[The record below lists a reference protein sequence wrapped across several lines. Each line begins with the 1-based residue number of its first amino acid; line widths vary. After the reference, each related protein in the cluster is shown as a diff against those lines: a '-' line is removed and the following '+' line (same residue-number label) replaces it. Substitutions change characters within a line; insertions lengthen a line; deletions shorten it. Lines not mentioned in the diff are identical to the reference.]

1 MSTIKVNS
9 VETTDDTKDMR
20 FSTNSTEAMRID
32 VDGNVTTTASV
43 TTRTINLGNAPAT
56 LEHFVSEF
64 SQVSNN
70 YTTLHTFTA
79 PAAGHYLFTISASL
93 GNGVSAKI
101 ELSDG
106 TKTLLEANWGYTVAT
121 YNLYRTGLITLDG
134 STNVLF
140 RAARSDDGGSIA
152 LRGVQAYGVRLG

>member
-1 MSTIKVNS
+1 MSTIKVGTVNL
-9 VETTDDTKDMR
+9 ETP
-20 FSTNSTEAMRID
+20 
-32 VDGNVTTTASV
+32 
-43 TTRTINLGNAPAT
+43 PAT
-56 LEHFVSEF
+56 LEHFQPEF

-70 YTTLHTFTA
+70 YTTLHTFIA

-93 GNGVSAKI
+93 GNNVSAKI

-106 TKTLLEANWGYTVAT
+106 TTTLLEANWGYTLT
-121 YNLYRTGLITLDG
+121 TSNLYRTGLITLDG
-134 STNVLF
+134 LTDVLF